1 MMNGLKKSD
10 EAVRPVRA
18 ANKGARASAE
28 SPEER
33 ASTKGNPD
41 CQSTRRTQCRVS
53 VPQAAARIRK
63 AAERNPKE
71 RLTALFHHITPD
83 ALGAAYFALKKDA
96 AAGVD
101 GVTWDMYGEGLDE
114 RLLDLHRRL
123 HRGGAY
129 RAPPVR
135 RVEIPKPDGGTR
147 PLGIAALEDKVVQK
161 AVVDVI
167 LTPIY
172 EVVFL
177 GFSYGFRPGRGAH
190 DALDALAFW
199 IERRKVSWI
208 VDADLRAYFDT
219 IPRDW
224 LITFL
229 EHRIGDRRVIRLIR
243 KLLNAG
249 VIESGSRA
257 DTGMGTPQGAIVS
270 PVLANVFL
278 HYVLDLWFH
287 KKWRPN
293 VPDGEAIIVRYADD
307 IVVGFQHKRDAERY
321 LRDVR
326 ETQCRVSVPQA
337 AARIRKAAER
347 NPKERLTALFH
358 HITPDAL
365 DALAFGIERRKVS
378 WIVDADLRAYFDT
391 IPRDW
396 LITFLEHRIGDRRV
410 IRLIRKWLNAG
421 VIESGSWADTG
432 MGTPQGAIVSPVLA
446 NVFLHYV
453 LDLWFHKKWRPN
465 VPDGEAII
473 VRYADDIVVGFQ
485 HKRDAERYLRDVRER
500 LARFGLSLH
509 QDKTRLVEFGRFADL
524 NRRQRGVGKPETF
537 DFLGLTHYCTT
548 TLRGRFRLGRKPVAK
563 RVNRTLARIDEVLRK
578 RWHHDIWEVGRWLGR
593 VCNGWL
599 NYFAVPGSGRFI
611 RAFLRRLQRRWM
623 RALRRRSQRA
633 RFSWK
638 RLERMTEILW
648 PRASIR
654 HPWPDQR
661 FAVKHPR

>member
-190 DALDALAFW
+190 DALDALAF
-199 IERRKVSWI
+199 
-208 VDADLRAYFDT
+208 
-219 IPRDW
+219 
-224 LITFL
+224 
-229 EHRIGDRRVIRLIR
+229 
-243 KLLNAG
+243 
-249 VIESGSRA
+249 
-257 DTGMGTPQGAIVS
+257 
-270 PVLANVFL
+270 
-278 HYVLDLWFH
+278 
-287 KKWRPN
+287 
-293 VPDGEAIIVRYADD
+293 
-307 IVVGFQHKRDAERY
+307 
-321 LRDVR
+321 
-326 ETQCRVSVPQA
+326 
-337 AARIRKAAER
+337 
-347 NPKERLTALFH
+347 
-358 HITPDAL
+358 
-365 DALAFGIERRKVS
+365 GIERRKVS

-453 LDLWFHKKWRPN
+453 LDVWFHKKWRPN
-465 VPDGEAII
+465 VPDG
-473 VRYADDIVVGFQ
+473 R
-485 HKRDAERYLRDVRER
+485 
-500 LARFGLSLH
+500 
-509 QDKTRLVEFGRFADL
+509 RFADILAQAHTLIAEEHFL
-524 NRRQRGVGKPETF
+524 NWQVVFPGVWSDWQSAKLTGGFDAVIGNPPWDRMKLQQVEWFAARKRDIAMALRASDRKRMIAELEEVGDLLADDFAKANARAEASARMARAGGDYPLLSGGDVNLYSLFVERAMTIVKPE
-537 DFLGLTHYCTT
+537 
-548 TLRGRFRLGRKPVAK
+548 GR
-563 RVNRTLARIDEVLRK
+563 
-578 RWHHDIWEVGRWLGR
+578 
-593 VCNGWL
+593 
-599 NYFAVPGSGRFI
+599 
-611 RAFLRRLQRRWM
+611 
-623 RALRRRSQRA
+623 
-633 RFSWK
+633 
-638 RLERMTEILW
+638 
-648 PRASIR
+648 
-654 HPWPDQR
+654 
-661 FAVKHPR
+661 

>member
-1 MMNGLKKSD
+1 MALDVEEVVDGRMDGEEPRPHLAEFGVVAPQGPAHVGRLASALEDPGHLPTARDHQTAPVVVKGPRREWRKPKPMMNGLKKSD
-10 EAVRPVRA
+10 EAIRPVRA

-33 ASTKGNPD
+33 ASTKGNSD
-41 CQSTRRTQCRVS
+41 CQSTRRTQRRAS
-53 VPQAAARIRK
+53 VTQAAARIRK

-83 ALGAAYFALKKDA
+83 ALHRAFHALRRDA

-101 GVTWDMYGEGLDE
+101 GITWDMYGEGLEE

-190 DALDALAFW
+190 
-199 IERRKVSWI
+199 
-208 VDADLRAYFDT
+208 
-219 IPRDW
+219 
-224 LITFL
+224 
-229 EHRIGDRRVIRLIR
+229 
-243 KLLNAG
+243 
-249 VIESGSRA
+249 
-257 DTGMGTPQGAIVS
+257 
-270 PVLANVFL
+270 
-278 HYVLDLWFH
+278 
-287 KKWRPN
+287 
-293 VPDGEAIIVRYADD
+293 
-307 IVVGFQHKRDAERY
+307 
-321 LRDVR
+321 
-326 ETQCRVSVPQA
+326 
-337 AARIRKAAER
+337 
-347 NPKERLTALFH
+347 
-358 HITPDAL
+358 DAL

-465 VPDGEAII
+465 VPD
-473 VRYADDIVVGFQ
+473 
-485 HKRDAERYLRDVRER
+485 
-500 LARFGLSLH
+500 
-509 QDKTRLVEFGRFADL
+509 
-524 NRRQRGVGKPETF
+524 
-537 DFLGLTHYCTT
+537 
-548 TLRGRFRLGRKPVAK
+548 RLGRISKRGDGYIRRLLVHGARTVLRWRRAKPGTGPGWTD
-563 RVNRTLARIDEVLRK
+563 RLLARRPTNVVLVAMANK
-578 RWHHDIWEVGRWLGR
+578 TAR
-593 VCNGWL
+593 VAWAL
-599 NYFAVPGSGRFI
+599 
-611 RAFLRRLQRRWM
+611 LRY
-623 RALRRRSQRA
+623 
-633 RFSWK
+633 
-638 RLERMTEILW
+638 ERIYRPT
-648 PRASIR
+648 PA
-654 HPWPDQR
+654 
-661 FAVKHPR
+661 